1 MADGDILLC
10 CLRGHLS
17 HRAPLL
23 IFAADGQSRRIPA
36 AEAIIRR
43 TVLWSA
49 ALFPDGTSLLV
60 AGGRAGLARV
70 DLLSGE
76 ISPLAATVVPPDA
89 AKLAIAPDGSTLAV
103 ALPSETMLLDAA
115 QGTERVRLPTP
126 GRAVATVVFSPDGR
140 LVAIGRTDGELQLW
154 EVATGALQR
163 AWRGHAQVTRRLQF
177 VGDGS

>member
-1 MADGDILLC
+1 MNSRAAAVPLWLVPLIVIVASLWWIDSRAGWDVVFAPAAAPEFDGREHRDTSVFALDSTADGDTLLC

-36 AEAIIRR
+36 GEPLSRQP
-43 TVLWSA
+43 VLWSA

-60 AGGRAGLARV
+60 AGGPAGLARV

-76 ISPLAATVVPPDA
+76 ISPLAATVVPQEG

-103 ALPSETMLLDAA
+103 ALPSETVLLDAVE
-115 QGTERVRLPTP
+115 GT
-126 GRAVATVVFSPDGR
+126 
-140 LVAIGRTDGELQLW
+140 
-154 EVATGALQR
+154 
-163 AWRGHAQVTRRLQF
+163 
-177 VGDGS
+177 